1 MLFTKILALAG
12 LSAAATVET
21 SSVKGKA
28 FDRFV
33 VIYFENQNYEKAI
46 GDPNFKWLTKKG
58 ITLSNYFAATHP
70 SQPNYMASIAG
81 DYFGLDDDRVIDSPS
96 NVATVVDL
104 LESKNISWAHYME
117 DMPYT
122 GFEGSSYKNNKGQ
135 KAYVRK
141 HNPAIMHKSVTD
153 SEARLGRVKNVSHI
167 DTGRSEFHKDLKN
180 NALPQWMFITPNMTS
195 DGHDSSVTTAGKW
208 CRFFLEPLL
217 TDRNFMQNTL
227 VLVTWDES
235 ESSSRRNNILGILVG
250 DAVPQSLVGSADA
263 SFYNHYSEISTV
275 SANWDLP
282 TLGRWDVGANV
293 YKMVADKTGDKIR
306 KWEDESEFKSYY
318 WNHYYAGAMTSKY
331 DNVPLPKP
339 NLALDQNT
347 FNGRRILQS
356 VKDTW
361 ANSKAP
367 TYYTDSIKV
376 ADSQHPPKGFE
387 P

>member
-1 MLFTKILALAG
+1 MLFAKILALAG

-33 VIYFENQNYEKAI
+33 IIYFENQNYDKAF
-46 GDPNFKWLTKKG
+46 GDPNFTWLANKG
-58 ITLSNYFAATHP
+58 ITLTNYFAATHP

-81 DYFGLDDDRVIDSPS
+81 DYFGLDGDGVVDSPAE
-96 NVATVVDL
+96 VATVIDL
-104 LESKNISWAHYME
+104 LESKNISWAHYEE

-122 GFEGSSYKNNKGQ
+122 GYTGSSYKNSRGRND
-135 KAYVRK
+135 YVRK
-141 HNPAIMHKSVTD
+141 HNPAIMHKSVSDSTD
-153 SEARLGRVKNVSHI
+153 RLSRVKNMSNI
-167 DTGRSEFHKDLKN
+167 DTSRSSFHTDLEN

-195 DGHDSSVTTAGKW
+195 DGHDSSVTTAGTW
-208 CRFFLEPLL
+208 CRWFLEPLL
-217 TDRNFMQNTL
+217 TNSNFMQNTL

-235 ESSSRRNNILGILVG
+235 ESYSIRNNILGILVG
-250 DAVPQSLVGSADA
+250 DAVPSQLVGTTDA
-263 SFYNHYSEISTV
+263 SFYSHYSEIATV

-293 YKMVADKTGDKIR
+293 YQMVANKTGDTIR
-306 KWEDESEFKSYY
+306 TWDNATEFQSYY
-318 WNHYYAGAMTSKY
+318 WNDAYGGYFNSN
-331 DNVPLPKP
+331 DNLPIPAP
-339 NLALDQNT
+339 NLSLDSNT
-347 FNGRRILQS
+347 FNGRHILQS

-361 ANSKAP
+361 ANSDAP

-376 ADSQHPPKGFE
+376 SDSQHPPPGFS